1 MGGTSGSLSSAGLQ
15 ETIRTHG
22 TPEAGSAGK
31 LTTLSSTITSG
42 RTSSMISCS
51 RSSTYLAPSTS
62 AWKVGA
68 MNSPSCSIVG
78 LRNTGAVSRMK
89 SFQNWPGS
97 SSVSGGGASRISRS
111 SNPCASSAPGER
123 LLDDEDDPVAAPRG
137 ARRRCPTQLF
147 VGPYALSGKKAIVL
161 MGAHGT
167 WLPRWP
173 ARATAVEQV
182 YERRRTRTP
191 IV

>member
-1 MGGTSGSLSSAGLQ
+1 MGGTSGSLISAGLQ
-15 ETIRTHG
+15 DTIRTHG
-22 TPEAGSAGK
+22 RPQAGSAAK

-42 RTSSMISCS
+42 WTSSMISCS
-51 RSSTYLAPSTS
+51 RSSTYFAPSTS

-97 SSVSGGGASRISRS
+97 SSVSGGGPRRIRRS
-111 SNPCASSAPGER
+111 SKPCASSAPANDCSTMNTTR
-123 LLDDEDDPVAAPRG
+123 CP
-137 ARRRCPTQLF
+137 RRRSTSPMPTQLL

-161 MGAHGT
+161 NGAG
-167 WLPRWP
+167 R
-173 ARATAVEQV
+173 
-182 YERRRTRTP
+182 Y
-191 IV
+191 